1 MEYILLLFIV
11 VLLLMVGFLSFQ
23 NYKMKEEH
31 KSSMEKLET
40 LLATLN
46 HKQLYLND
54 KVSISSDYNSNQ
66 KVKVKKLSEE
76 IVNLQKILLEIIS
89 IKNNA

>member
-1 MEYILLLFIV
+1 M
-11 VLLLMVGFLSFQ
+11 MR
-23 NYKMKEEH
+23 KEH

-54 KVSISSDYNSNQ
+54 KISISSDYNSNH
-66 KVKVKKLSEE
+66 KVRVKKLSEE
-76 IVNLQKILLEIIS
+76 IVNLQKVFLEIIS

>member
-1 MEYILLLFIV
+1 
-11 VLLLMVGFLSFQ
+11 MVGFLSFQ

>member
-54 KVSISSDYNSNQ
+54 KISISSDYNSNQ

>member
-31 KSSMEKLET
+31 KSSIHKLET
-40 LLATLN
+40 FLDTLN
-46 HKQLYLND
+46 NKQLSLNN

-66 KVKVKKLSEE
+66 KVRVKKLSEE
-76 IVNLQKILLEIIS
+76 IVNLQKVFLEVIS
-89 IKNNA
+89 NTYNS